1 MSPSAAAA
9 TMRERLRAQASFVLN
24 CPRKR
29 RMLASA
35 SASAALVLLLWWSWW
50 RRGDPVRHLRT
61 RGRIDGGGALAETA
75 ELGGGGGG
83 NLTLP
88 EIGLLYE

>member
-9 TMRERLRAQASFVLN
+9 TMRERFRAQASFVLS
-24 CPRKR
+24 CPRRR
-29 RMLASA
+29 RMLA

-83 NLTLP
+83 GNLTLP

>member
-9 TMRERLRAQASFVLN
+9 TMRERLRAQTSFVLN

-35 SASAALVLLLWWSWW
+35 SAALVLLLCWSWW

-83 NLTLP
+83 GNLTLP
-88 EIGLLYE
+88 EIG